1 MATAGGP
8 RNIGFVL
15 IKVCLPFEVKGCIFL
30 FDCASSI
37 CFDGLIATILD
48 SGEPWN
54 GAIGCF
60 YFKKFEQRLNLS
72 FVISIV
78 SCSLMPWIPSWEL
91 RGTKIFGSVFLLGEV
106 DFYFQSGEAEAE
118 QFPPDWWFS
127 VRGVSLDDEDF
138 DESIDLLNLK
148 WLV

>member
-1 MATAGGP
+1 MARAGGP

-15 IKVCLPFEVKGCIFL
+15 IKVCLPLFEEVNGFIFL

-37 CFDGLIATILD
+37 CFEGLIATILE

-72 FVISIV
+72 FVII
-78 SCSLMPWIPSWEL
+78 SCSLIPYIPSWEL
-91 RGTKIFGSVFLLGEV
+91 LGTKIFGSVFLFGEV
-106 DFYFQSGEAEAE
+106 DLFCQSGDGEAE
-118 QFPPDWWFS
+118 
-127 VRGVSLDDEDF
+127 
-138 DESIDLLNLK
+138 
-148 WLV
+148 